1 MHASGR
7 AGRTVVALP
16 GRSSQTPS
24 IPFPERMM
32 QSVRIADAADGE
44 QGIDGP
50 NAPVCLA
57 LRAPAICCLRRG
69 DVIWSPDIFL
79 GVRKD
84 QP

>member
-1 MHASGR
+1 MSSSGR
-7 AGRTVVALP
+7 VGRAVIALP

-24 IPFPERMM
+24 IPYPERMM
-32 QSVRIADAADGE
+32 RSVRTADAADGE

-57 LRAPAICCLRRG
+57 LRAPAVCCLRRC

-79 GVRKD
+79 G
-84 QP
+84 